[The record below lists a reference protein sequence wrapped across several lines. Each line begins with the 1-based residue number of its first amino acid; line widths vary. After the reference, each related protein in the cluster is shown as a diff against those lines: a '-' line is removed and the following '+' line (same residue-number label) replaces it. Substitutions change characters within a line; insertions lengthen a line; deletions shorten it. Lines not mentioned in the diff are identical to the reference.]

1 MNQTLTPAHVI
12 TLDTSRRSLVT
23 GGLVF
28 LFSAVYLG
36 LAGYGLITPLPALA
50 FGLLAL
56 VRLDPGESASRW
68 LSRVLWLAGPLLG
81 HYMVEIMNYNSV
93 FSDVK
98 HWSEPLGLHLSWTE
112 HALGLVWYYLIA
124 GAVFL
129 LRGKTLPAA
138 RVSAVLFFLLGS
150 ADHYVLRFRGRSI
163 FPSDLLTLRTAA
175 NVAGSYDYTPDLLQ
189 AAAYLILAVYL
200 LAIHMLPRQEQPRRP
215 RWFVTV
221 PAVLLAGA
229 YMFLFFRTPFL
240 SALGVEPDLWTTR
253 GNGFLLNFTVSLRY
267 SQVER
272 PEGYSPE
279 RVEELAGGLPVS
291 ASEGVPPVNII
302 VVMNEAFSDLSVLGV
317 ETNDDTMPFYH
328 SLTENAVKGFVCASV
343 FGGTTANSE
352 YEFLTGN
359 TMAFLPAGTVPY
371 HMFVQDGDPALP
383 HQMEALGY
391 DTMAIHPYYKSG
403 WNRVAVY
410 DAFGFQSTRFLSDFR
425 HKDKVR
431 TYVSDRANYAE
442 ALDLLDEAEHPL
454 FLFNVTMQ
462 NHSAYNLEWT
472 NLEKTV
478 WLEGALKGRYPW
490 VDQYL
495 SCVRESDA
503 ALEGLIQTLSQRE
516 EPVLLVLFG
525 DHQPQ
530 VNTSFYES
538 VFGKP
543 LDELNPEEEQLR
555 HMTPF
560 LIWANYDIEEQ
571 EGLVLSINHLSALM
585 MEAAN
590 LPMTRYQ
597 RFSAQLRELVPVINA
612 VGYREAGGGDVSRR
626 SELSPEA
633 QEAVLQY
640 EQLQYNQLFDREDR
654 VDEFFFLTEESEP

>member
-1 MNQTLTPAHVI
+1 
-12 TLDTSRRSLVT
+12 
-23 GGLVF
+23 
-28 LFSAVYLG
+28 
-36 LAGYGLITPLPALA
+36 
-50 FGLLAL
+50 
-56 VRLDPGESASRW
+56 
-68 LSRVLWLAGPLLG
+68 
-81 HYMVEIMNYNSV
+81 
-93 FSDVK
+93 
-98 HWSEPLGLHLSWTE
+98 
-112 HALGLVWYYLIA
+112 
-124 GAVFL
+124 
-129 LRGKTLPAA
+129 
-138 RVSAVLFFLLGS
+138 
-150 ADHYVLRFRGRSI
+150 
-163 FPSDLLTLRTAA
+163 
-175 NVAGSYDYTPDLLQ
+175 
-189 AAAYLILAVYL
+189 
-200 LAIHMLPRQEQPRRP
+200 
-215 RWFVTV
+215 
-221 PAVLLAGA
+221 
-229 YMFLFFRTPFL
+229 
-240 SALGVEPDLWTTR
+240 
-253 GNGFLLNFTVSLRY
+253 
-267 SQVER
+267 
-272 PEGYSPE
+272 
-279 RVEELAGGLPVS
+279 
-291 ASEGVPPVNII
+291 
-302 VVMNEAFSDLSVLGV
+302 
-317 ETNDDTMPFYH
+317 
-328 SLTENAVKGFVCASV
+328 
-343 FGGTTANSE
+343 
-352 YEFLTGN
+352 
-359 TMAFLPAGTVPY
+359 
-371 HMFVQDGDPALP
+371 
-383 HQMEALGY
+383 
-391 DTMAIHPYYKSG
+391 
-403 WNRVAVY
+403 
-410 DAFGFQSTRFLSDFR
+410 
-425 HKDKVR
+425 
-431 TYVSDRANYAE
+431 
-442 ALDLLDEAEHPL
+442 
-454 FLFNVTMQ
+454 MQ

-490 VDQYL
+490 VGPDL

-626 SELSPEA
+626 SELSPQA